1 MVEAIEGQFWI
12 FDLRFLIGGKLLN
25 QSCRGAPVCAP
36 NDGQTHRSV
45 PTILQEKMNMLAE
58 ELYGE
63 FGFNTCTDE
72 QQTEILKQV
81 IYGRD
86 KAN

>member
-1 MVEAIEGQFWI
+1 MSYVKQ
-12 FDLRFLIGGKLLN
+12 
-25 QSCRGAPVCAP
+25 
-36 NDGQTHRSV
+36 
-45 PTILQEKMNMLAE
+45 MNMLAE

-81 IYGRD
+81 IYGTD
-86 KAN
+86 KVN

>member
-1 MVEAIEGQFWI
+1 MSYVKQ
-12 FDLRFLIGGKLLN
+12 
-25 QSCRGAPVCAP
+25 
-36 NDGQTHRSV
+36 
-45 PTILQEKMNMLAE
+45 MNMLAE

-63 FGFNTCTDE
+63 FGSNTCTDE

-81 IYGRD
+81 IYGTD